1 MTSAATYR
9 TTFPAR
15 SRGIKLAL
23 SHETTVR
30 KLTFNCLASSR
41 LVMRGIGSFSFTHS
55 RSQMPS
61 RIDACQF
68 HQPNTHGLPVG
79 FVPFIEGSN
88 DLFRIIETGYDRL
101 DVGQPPS
108 DRLSLRGSLG
118 VVQRVH
124 AVEDL

>member
-9 TTFPAR
+9 QTLPAL

-30 KLTFNCLASSR
+30 SDTLSCLASSR
-41 LVMRGIGSFSFTHS
+41 LVMRGIGSFSFTHP

-79 FVPFIEGSN
+79 FVPSIEVSN

-108 DRLSLRGSLG
+108 DRLSL
-118 VVQRVH
+118 H
-124 AVEDL
+124 